1 MAAHGFPTRSNPNM
15 HTPPETTY
23 FFLLF
28 DLGQSRAMSPEAI
41 LASNNIVELMT
52 VLRTCRAATK
62 YRQFCYGRI

>member
-1 MAAHGFPTRSNPNM
+1 M
-15 HTPPETTY
+15 HTPQKPPVI
-23 FFLLF
+23 LLI
-28 DLGQSRAMSPEAI
+28 DLGQSRAMSPGAI